1 MLLLMTGLMLC
12 GVGLTLLQ
20 PLVLVIGGI
29 ATITFGFFGGHSV
42 ASSWVGLHAHHAKAQ
57 AAALYLFFY
66 YIGSSVAGA
75 VGGFFWGAWRWTG
88 VAGFV
93 VAMLI
98 VALGIVGAAMNVTIG
113 ERAAG

>member
-1 MLLLMTGLMLC
+1 
-12 GVGLTLLQ
+12 
-20 PLVLVIGGI
+20 
-29 ATITFGFFGGHSV
+29 V

-88 VAGFV
+88 VAEFV
-93 VAMLI
+93 AAMLI
-98 VALGIVGAAMNVTIG
+98 VALLTVGGAMDAAIG
-113 ERAAG
+113 ERAAA